1 MSNIRHILDENGY
14 LIASVDISNLPAGA
28 SIQNSTDVEPS
39 GNRFV
44 NGQWITEPDNRGS
57 WYNPSTN
64 EQIEVPAIG
73 VDPPA
78 GWVRG
83 VAPALPIADARAQ
96 AWDRIK
102 AARNGAEF
110 GTFTWNGLVF
120 DGDSESQRRIQGAA
134 QLAAMAIAANV
145 PWSIAWT
152 LADNT
157 TITMSAADMIA
168 AGTSLAVSVA
178 GAHNVARAL
187 RTQIDA
193 ATTQEELDAIVW
205 PGGEL

>member
-1 MSNIRHILDENGY
+1 MIAVEFDESTRRVTSQFTVTQPWGGLVIQDVIKGEAY
-14 LIASVDISNLPAGA
+14 VTQDMHVVAVPEAPSISHVWDWTSKTWVFNLPA
-28 SIQNSTDVEPS
+28 
-39 GNRFV
+39 
-44 NGQWITEPDNRGS
+44 
-57 WYNPSTN
+57 
-64 EQIEVPAIG
+64 
-73 VDPPA
+73 
-78 GWVRG
+78 
-83 VAPALPIADARAQ
+83 ARAQ